1 METLKYSVHVYGELE
16 KAVKGP
22 FGTYHVDLEHKVFFF
37 ESDDENIPYHT
48 TVQAA
53 KAKAMIDFATDD
65 ESAIVA
71 LYIHEKCNLLDKE
84 EVQKKGDKFI
94 YDFKIKGELVK
105 VVKTKVGSLYAD
117 KNNQAYYFDTSNKG
131 FMEPFLKRN
140 FCRSVKADLN
150 SEDPER
156 QLDAQCVMSIL
167 EDWTELDDEDI
178 IREKSCN

>member
-1 METLKYSVHVYGELE
+1 METLKYSVHIYGELE

-37 ESDDENIPYHT
+37 ESDDEDIPYHT
-48 TVQAA
+48 VVRASEVVA
-53 KAKAMIDFATDD
+53 KIDFATDD
-65 ESAIVA
+65 KSAGAA

-84 EVQKKGDKFI
+84 EVQKKNDKFI
-94 YDFKIKGELVK
+94 YDFTIKGELVK

-117 KNNQAYYFDTSNKG
+117 KENQAYYFDTSNKG
-131 FMEPFLKRN
+131 FMEPFLKKN
-140 FCRSVKADLN
+140 FYRSVKADLD

-156 QLDAQCVMSIL
+156 RRDAQCVMSIL
-167 EDWTELDDEDI
+167 EDWAELNDGDI